1 MNISRGYVRLFRQ
14 IDEWEW
20 YDNPYVKAIFL
31 HCLIKANDKAKK
43 WRDLSLKRGQFVTS
57 YEKLAAANGI
67 TIQQT
72 RTALKQL
79 QLTNEIEYQSTNQY
93 TVITVK
99 NFNLYQGT
107 NTQKTKADNP
117 PTNKQNGGQVT
128 TTNNNIDI
136 DNNINTHTK
145 EKNNVCVL
153 PKISK
158 EEREILKNYARKSKA
173 TNITAYVHTL
183 IANGGYLEILEQEK
197 AKAEKKKQKEIYAA
211 AEKIEEVKK
220 KKKTTK
226 AAYEKFKKAGEELR
240 KIK

>member
-43 WRDLSLKRGQFVTS
+43 WRDLTLKRGQFVTS

-99 NFNLYQGT
+99 NFNLYQAT
-107 NTQKTKADNP
+107 NIQKTKADNP
-117 PTNKQNGGQVT
+117 PTNKPNGGQVT
-128 TTNNNIDI
+128 TTNNDIDI

-197 AKAEKKKQKEIYAA
+197 AKAEKKKQEEISAA
-211 AEKIEEVKK
+211 AEKIEEVQEDAETK
-220 KKKTTK
+220 K
-226 AAYEKFKKAGEELR
+226 AAYEKFKKAAKELR
-240 KIK
+240 KMK

>member
-43 WRDLSLKRGQFVTS
+43 WRDLTLKRGQFVTS

-99 NFNLYQGT
+99 NFNLYQAT
-107 NTQKTKADNP
+107 NIQKTKADNP
-117 PTNKQNGGQVT
+117 PTNKPNGGQLT
-128 TTNNNIDI
+128 TTNNDIDI
-136 DNNINTHTK
+136 DNNIISLSLNK
-145 EKNNVCVL
+145 
-153 PKISK
+153 KISK
-158 EEREILKNYARKSKA
+158 EEREILKNYVKQNNLAKSSV
-173 TNITAYVHTL
+173 TAYVNAM
-183 IANGGYLEILEQEK
+183 IRNGDHLEILEQEK
-197 AKAEKKKQKEIYAA
+197 AKAERKKQKEIAA
-211 AEKIEEVKK
+211 AEKIEEIQEDAETK
-220 KKKTTK
+220 K
-226 AAYEKFKKAGEELR
+226 AAYEKFKKAAKELR